1 MTRSTTRSFAAIAR
15 AVAMIL
21 ASMFILPSATAY
33 AELASTAATTST
45 GGSGT
50 PAPPSLAGRWAQLF
64 VTTSESRAP
73 VIGTVRSTTRTVLIA
88 DIVQRDTRLEIE
100 TRVCDIDIR
109 SNAPVDT
116 IIPRRF
122 IDALR
127 PVRTTAWLSEA
138 SRGWTITRWSHV
150 DPIGVRLD
158 DAWSDPLPS
167 RADDPRVFDQDGDG
181 HPGVTVQVRGL
192 IDGEIYVIQRGW
204 SEMRDVRVDDDTIR
218 GTVRWGMDQSVVG
231 ASRWLLDAQ
240 PPTWPVRDDAL
251 NYVVLERV
259 ASGDSCRI
267 ARDRFRGR

>member
-1 MTRSTTRSFAAIAR
+1 MTRSASRPFATFAR
-15 AVAMIL
+15 AAMMLL
-21 ASMFILPSATAY
+21 ASVLVLASATAR
-33 AELASTAATTST
+33 AELASTATPPSGSAVTS
-45 GGSGT
+45 S
-50 PAPPSLAGRWAQLF
+50 PPSLAGRWAQLF

-204 SEMRDVRVDDDTIR
+204 SEMRDVRVDADTIR

-231 ASRWLLDAQ
+231 ASRWLLDSQ